1 MDDERLIDLFVESAL
16 AERGLAANTVSAY
29 RGDLLKLL
37 GYARARGLSLAGL
50 ERDDLADWLAVQRQE
65 GGGEGRGGG
74 VSARTAA
81 RALSTLRQFYRFLQ
95 SEGEIG
101 ENPTATI
108 PSPRLPRK
116 LPEVL
121 DEREVEA
128 LLRAPDLS
136 KPLGLRDR
144 AMLETLYATGLRI
157 SELVSIR
164 LDQLRSD
171 MMPYLLVRGKRDKER
186 IVPLGGE
193 AHRHVERYAREGR
206 GKILKR
212 RSSHHLFVTGRGGAV
227 SRKTFW
233 AAVRRYA
240 RLAGIKGNIYPHKL
254 RHSFATHL
262 LEHGADLR
270 SVQALLGHSDI
281 TTTQIYTH
289 VNRERLRRLYDK
301 THPRQ

>member
-1 MDDERLIDLFVESAL
+1 MDDERLIDHFNESAL

-29 RGDLLKLL
+29 RRDLLKLL
-37 GYARARGLSLAGL
+37 DHARERGLSLVGL
-50 ERDDLADWLAVQRQE
+50 DRDDLADWLAFLRQG
-65 GGGEGRGGG
+65 GGGEGRG

-95 SEGEIG
+95 SEGEIE
-101 ENPTATI
+101 ENPTGTI
-108 PSPRLPRK
+108 PSPRLPRR

-121 DEREVEA
+121 DEKEVEA

-171 MMPYLLVRGKRDKER
+171 MMPYLLVLGKRDKER

-193 AHRHVERYAREGR
+193 AYRHVERYASKGR
-206 GKILKR
+206 GKILKQ
-212 RSSHHLFVTGRGGAV
+212 RSSPYLFVTGRGGAV

-233 AAVRRYA
+233 AALRRYA
-240 RLAGIKGNIYPHKL
+240 RMAGIKGSVYPHKL

-270 SVQALLGHSDI
+270 SVQTLLGHSDI

-289 VNRERLRRLYDK
+289 VNRERLRRLYNK
-301 THPRQ
+301 THPRK